1 MTAVLQM
8 TTAVHAALG
17 RVWNWLEVNGWTAV
31 ATMCVVMFTWTNLAE
46 PMLRRARSLSRQPT
60 RERQID
66 YAERQKLA
74 RERQAEAFKR
84 ASEDHAARERERR
97 AREAEELRALG
108 SRVRGRGHRLG
119 TGADEISP
127 RPKPKPKP
135 NKDDKDDPFR
145 RLRERNPLAPDA
157 SRGHQPTKRVV
168 NTGG

>member
-1 MTAVLQM
+1 M

-108 SRVRGRGHRLG
+108 SRVRGRIR
-119 TGADEISP
+119 
-127 RPKPKPKP
+127 
-135 NKDDKDDPFR
+135 
-145 RLRERNPLAPDA
+145 
-157 SRGHQPTKRVV
+157 
-168 NTGG
+168 